1 MLACCCATLPQH
13 PTRGAQ
19 ESGKHTIGRSSRCD
33 TTIDAHF
40 RATSRKHCFLCVS
53 ASGAGVEIREESAQH
68 GVYCRGYVHDDDD
81 TWTRK
86 EKFRLKEGAGAP
98 FL

>member
-1 MLACCCATLPQH
+1 
-13 PTRGAQ
+13 
-19 ESGKHTIGRSSRCD
+19 
-33 TTIDAHF
+33 
-40 RATSRKHCFLCVS
+40 VS